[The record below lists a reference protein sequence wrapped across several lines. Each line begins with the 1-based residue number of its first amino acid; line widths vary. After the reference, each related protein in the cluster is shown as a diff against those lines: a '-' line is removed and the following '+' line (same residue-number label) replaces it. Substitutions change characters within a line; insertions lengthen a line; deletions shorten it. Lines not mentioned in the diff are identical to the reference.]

1 MKTPIR
7 SLVVLFVLLAFFSA
21 PLFAVGSEYSQ
32 ALGVQGGR
40 LAGVGIS
47 YQRWLDDFGYQVA
60 GGLLYH
66 PEMEYG
72 DDELVYNI
80 GLELQYP
87 LVYHEANSWLAG
99 TLYLVG
105 GVHHQGYKEAE
116 LVSFDPD
123 VYRSGPLTLNIGIGG
138 GVGVESIFFKHFAIS
153 TEFVYVGMYE
163 ITSSTFVV
171 DMYPQVSLRY
181 RF

>member
-1 MKTPIR
+1 MI
-7 SLVVLFVLLAFFSA
+7 
-21 PLFAVGSEYSQ
+21 
-32 ALGVQGGR
+32 
-40 LAGVGIS
+40 
-47 YQRWLDDFGYQVA
+47 
-60 GGLLYH
+60 YH
-66 PEMEYG
+66 PPQMEYG
-72 DDELVYNI
+72 YDELVYNI

-99 TLYLVG
+99 TLYLVGG

-138 GVGVESIFFKHFAIS
+138 GGIGGVETIFFKHFAIS

-163 ITSSTFVV
+163 MNTSTLNV

>member
-7 SLVVLFVLLAFFSA
+7 SLVILLVLLVSLST

-40 LAGVGIS
+40 LAGVGLS
-47 YQRWLDDFGYQVA
+47 YQKWLEDFGYQVA
-60 GGLLYH
+60 GGLIYH

-72 DDELVYNI
+72 YDELVYNI

-99 TLYLVG
+99 TLYVVG

-116 LVSFDPD
+116 LVTMDPE
-123 VYRSGPLTLNIGIGG
+123 VYRSGPLILNIGVGG
-138 GVGVESIFFKHFAIS
+138 GIGVETIFFKHFAIS

-163 ITSSTFVV
+163 TNSGTLDIN
-171 DMYPQVSLRY
+171 MYPQVSLRY